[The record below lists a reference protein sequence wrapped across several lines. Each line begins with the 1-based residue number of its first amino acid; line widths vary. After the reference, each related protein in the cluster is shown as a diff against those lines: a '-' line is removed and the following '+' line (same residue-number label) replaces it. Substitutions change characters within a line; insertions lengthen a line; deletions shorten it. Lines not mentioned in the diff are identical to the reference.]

1 MDNKNIIEESI
12 DSYKWYLDLLQT
24 SPLVEII
31 SDIKIIT
38 NNLIKYLSEN
48 NQQELAI
55 KLLNFVIEIDEI
67 TDDDIPL
74 LFDKVDEIINILTTI
89 EFNC

>member
-74 LFDKVDEIINILTTI
+74 LFDKVDEIINILTTT